1 MPAPHIFVSQMSALF
16 RAAFP
21 KNVIGIEKFP
31 PVPVA
36 NRELL
41 EVIPTTVVVPV
52 VTLPLN
58 IERAI
63 GFGVGVTV
71 LLPMTILGAAAE
83 GKTVVDGVLV
93 VDSAVVAIGTDC

>member
-1 MPAPHIFVSQMSALF
+1 MPAPHILVSQMSALF

-31 PVPVA
+31 PVPAA

-41 EVIPTTVVVPV
+41 EVTPTTVVVPV